1 MSALPSQDLA
11 ETYGDTA
18 PVTSEILVDAAALRA
33 ADLNE
38 RYGHLDGVELLRVL
52 LTGDLRGQIALVS
65 SFGAESAVLLAMAA
79 EVDPNVPVL
88 FLDTGKLFG
97 ETLTYRDKLAKFL
110 GLTNV
115 QTYKPD
121 PVMESFQDKA
131 GTLWRD
137 NPDACCALR
146 KVEPLDR
153 ALRPFAGW
161 VTGRK
166 RFQSASRATLP
177 MIEAENGKLKV
188 NPLANWDAKM
198 LAAEF
203 KRRALPAHPLVADG
217 FLSIGCMPCT
227 DRVAPGADARS
238 GRWAGLDKVECGIH
252 LSRIPAKRP
261 VPAPRHL
268 ADLENQSIYIL
279 REAFARTPKLA
290 VLWSVGKDSNV
301 LLWLAR
307 KAFYGRV
314 PFPVVELDT
323 GMELPAVYEFRDR
336 YAAEW
341 GLDLRVEDC
350 PPIEDIDPS
359 LPPLAR
365 AAARKSAGLKALI
378 RREKLNGVIVGIRR
392 DEQST
397 RAKERVFS
405 PRSNQGDWDFANQPA
420 EFWDYY
426 KARVGEDEHVR
437 VHPLLGWTELDI
449 WRYTK
454 AENIPVVPAY
464 LAEDGLRYR
473 SLGERNITQPM
484 ASTAAS
490 IDDIIKELETTKT
503 PERAGR
509 TMDHEAEDSFERLRS
524 NGYM

>member
-1 MSALPSQDLA
+1 MSVPLPKDLSEPVSDTSQINSDI
-11 ETYGDTA
+11 
-18 PVTSEILVDAAALRA
+18 VVDAGALRA
-33 ADLNE
+33 ADLNA
-38 RYGHLDGVELLRVL
+38 RYGDLDGMALLRVL
-52 LTGDLRGQIALVS
+52 LTGELKGQIALVS

-79 EVDPNVPVL
+79 EIDPAVPVV

-97 ETLTYRDKLAKFL
+97 ETITYRDKLVRTL

-115 QTYKPD
+115 QTYRPD
-121 PVMESFQDKA
+121 PIMESFQDKP

-146 KVEPLDR
+146 KVEPLER
-153 ALRPFAGW
+153 ALKPFAGW
-161 VTGRK
+161 ITGRK
-166 RFQSASRATLP
+166 RFQSTSRASLP
-177 MIEAENGKLKV
+177 MIESENGKLKI

-198 LAAEF
+198 LEAEF
-203 KRRALPAHPLVADG
+203 KRRDLPRHPLVADG

-227 DRVAPGADARS
+227 DKVAPGGDVRS

-261 VPAPRHL
+261 VRAPRHL

-290 VLWSVGKDSNV
+290 MLWSVGKDSNV
-301 LLWLAR
+301 LIWLAR

-323 GMELPAVYEFRDR
+323 GMELPSVYAFRDR

-350 PPIEDIDPS
+350 PPIETIDPS

-426 KARVGEDEHVR
+426 KARVGDDEHVR

-464 LAEDGLRYR
+464 LAEDGMRYR
-473 SLGERNITQPM
+473 SLGESNITQPM
-484 ASTAAS
+484 MSTAAS
-490 IDDIIKELETTKT
+490 IDDIIKELETTKV

-509 TMDHEAEDSFERLRS
+509 TMDHEAEDSFERLRN

>member
-1 MSALPSQDLA
+1 MSAPPTIAPIDS
-11 ETYGDTA
+11 A
-18 PVTSEILVDAAALRA
+18 PVTSDIIVDDAALRA
-33 ADLNE
+33 GDLIA
-38 RYGHLDGVELLRVL
+38 RFGHLDGIELLRVL
-52 LTGDLRGQIALVS
+52 LTQELPGQIALVS

-79 EVDPNVPVL
+79 EVDPAVPII

-97 ETLTYRDKLAKFL
+97 ETITYRDKLIRTL

-115 QTYKPD
+115 QTFKPLPEAEARLD
-121 PVMESFQDKA
+121 AA

-137 NPDACCALR
+137 NNDACCAFR
-146 KVEPLDR
+146 KVEPLER
-153 ALRPFAGW
+153 ALKPFAGW
-161 VTGRK
+161 ITGRK
-166 RFQSASRATLP
+166 RFQSSTRAALP
-177 MIEAENGKLKV
+177 VIEVEDGKLKI
-188 NPLANWDAKM
+188 NPLANWGAKEIE
-198 LAAEF
+198 AEF
-203 KRRALPAHPLVADG
+203 KRRDLPRHPLVADG

-227 DRVAPGADARS
+227 DKVAPGADARS
-238 GRWAGLDKVECGIH
+238 GRWAGLDKIECGIH

-261 VPAPRHL
+261 PRAPRHL
-268 ADLENQSIYIL
+268 IELENRSIYIM
-279 REAFARTPKLA
+279 REAFARLPKLA
-290 VLWSVGKDSNV
+290 MLWSVGKDSNV
-301 LLWLAR
+301 LIWLAR

-323 GMELPAVYEFRDR
+323 GMELPSVYEFRDR
-336 YAAEW
+336 YAGEW

-350 PPIEDIDPS
+350 PPVEDIDPS

-365 AAARKSAGLKALI
+365 AAARKSAGLKAMI

-405 PRSNQGDWDFANQPA
+405 PRSNQGDWDIARQPA
-420 EFWDYY
+420 EFWDHY
-426 KARVGEDEHVR
+426 KAKVAEDAHVR

-454 AENIPVVPAY
+454 SENIPVVPAY
-464 LAEDGLRYR
+464 LSKDGMRYR
-473 SLGERNITQPM
+473 SLGEQNITQPM
-484 ASTAAS
+484 ASMATS
-490 IDDIIKELETTKT
+490 IDEIIAELEATRE

-524 NGYM
+524 GGYM

>member
-1 MSALPSQDLA
+1 MSAPLPASSS
-11 ETYGDTA
+11 EF
-18 PVTSEILVDAAALRA
+18 PIVTSDIIVDDAALRA
-33 ADLNE
+33 ADLMA

-52 LTGDLRGQIALVS
+52 LKEELPGQIALVS

-79 EVDPNVPVL
+79 EVEPNVPVI
-88 FLDTGKLFG
+88 FIDTGKLFG
-97 ETLTYRDKLAKFL
+97 ETRTYRDKLTKFL

-115 QTYKPD
+115 QTYGPD
-121 PVMESFQDKA
+121 TAAEEALDKA

-137 NPDACCALR
+137 NNDACCGFR

-153 ALRPFAGW
+153 ALKPFAGW
-161 VTGRK
+161 ITGRK
-166 RFQSASRATLP
+166 RFQSTTRAALKT
-177 MIEAENGKLKV
+177 IEAEDGKLKI
-188 NPLANWDAKM
+188 NPLANWDAKQ

-203 KRRALPAHPLVADG
+203 KRRNLPAHPLVADG

-227 DRVAPGADARS
+227 QKVEPGADARS
-238 GRWAGLDKVECGIH
+238 GRWAGLEKTECGIH

-261 VPAPRHL
+261 PRAPKHL
-268 ADLENQSIYIL
+268 IELENQSIYIL
-279 REAFARTPKLA
+279 REAFARLPKLSM
-290 VLWSVGKDSNV
+290 LWSVGKDSNV
-301 LLWLAR
+301 LIWLAR

-323 GMELPAVYEFRDR
+323 GMELPSVYEFRDR

-341 GLDLRVEDC
+341 GLDLRIEDC
-350 PPIEDIDPS
+350 PPLEDIDPS

-405 PRSNQGDWDFANQPA
+405 PRSNQGDWDIAHQPA
-420 EFWDYY
+420 EFWDHY
-426 KARVGEDEHVR
+426 KARVADDEHVR

-454 AENIPVVPAY
+454 AEGIPVVPAY
-464 LAEDGLRYR
+464 LAQDGLRYR

-484 ASTAAS
+484 ISTAST
-490 IDDIIKELETTKT
+490 IDAIIAELEVTKA

-509 TMDHEAEDSFERLRS
+509 TMDHESEDSFERLRS
-524 NGYM
+524 SGYM

>member
-1 MSALPSQDLA
+1 MASLQHLTNVIDS
-11 ETYGDTA
+11 ETD
-18 PVTSEILVDAAALRA
+18 IRA
-33 ADLNE
+33 SDLNA
-38 RYGHLDGVELLRVL
+38 RHGHLDGLELLRAIL
-52 LTGDLRGQIALVS
+52 IDEMPGQIALVS

-79 EVDPNVPVL
+79 EIDPAVPVI

-97 ETLTYRDKLAKFL
+97 ETLSYRDKLVRTL

-115 QTYKPD
+115 QTFRPD
-121 PVMESFQDKA
+121 PAVEGKVDQP

-146 KVEPLDR
+146 KVEPLER
-153 ALRPFAGW
+153 ALKPHAGW
-161 VTGRK
+161 ITGRK
-166 RFQSASRATLP
+166 RFQSAGRAALP
-177 MIEAENGKLKV
+177 VIEVEDGRIKI
-188 NPLANWDAKM
+188 NPLARWGAKEI
-198 LAAEF
+198 AAEF
-203 KRRALPAHPLVADG
+203 KRRDLPPHPLVADG

-227 DRVAPGADARS
+227 QRAVPGGDARS
-238 GRWAGLDKVECGIH
+238 GRWAGLEKTECGIH
-252 LSRIPAKRP
+252 LARIPAKRP
-261 VPAPRHL
+261 PRAPRHL
-268 ADLENQSIYIL
+268 IELENQSIYIL
-279 REAFARTPKLA
+279 REAFARLPRLA
-290 VLWSVGKDSNV
+290 MLWSVGKDSNV
-301 LLWLAR
+301 LIWLAR

-336 YAAEW
+336 YAKEW
-341 GLDLRVEDC
+341 GLDLGIEHC
-350 PPIEDIDPS
+350 PPVEDIDPT

-365 AAARKSAGLKALI
+365 AAARKSAGLMNLV
-378 RREKLNGVIVGIRR
+378 RREALNGVIVGIRR

-405 PRSNQGDWDFANQPA
+405 PRNAAGDWDTGHQPA
-420 EFWDYY
+420 EFWGHY
-426 KARVGEDEHVR
+426 KAAVGEGEHVR

-464 LAEDGLRYR
+464 LSQDGMRYR

-484 ASTAAS
+484 VSDAAS
-490 IDDIIKELETTKT
+490 VDEIIAELEATRA

-509 TMDHEAEDSFERLRS
+509 TMDHEEEDSFERLRS
-524 NGYM
+524 GGYL

>member
-1 MSALPSQDLA
+1 MASTKFSIADASRDRAQPVA
-11 ETYGDTA
+11 EGLIA
-18 PVTSEILVDAAALRA
+18 RH
-33 ADLNE
+33 
-38 RYGHLDGVELLRVL
+38 GHLDGVALLRAVL
-52 LTGDLRGQIALVS
+52 TEMPDQIALVS

-79 EVDPNVPVL
+79 EVDPAVPVI

-97 ETLTYRDKLAKFL
+97 ETLTYRDKLVRAL

-115 QTYKPD
+115 HTFRPD
-121 PVMESFQDKA
+121 PDVEAKLDRP

-137 NPDACCALR
+137 NPDACCAFR
-146 KVEPLDR
+146 KVEPLER
-153 ALRPFAGW
+153 ALKPYAGW
-161 VTGRK
+161 ITGRK
-166 RFQSASRATLP
+166 RFQSVGRAALP
-177 MIEAENGKLKV
+177 VIEVEDGRIKL
-188 NPLANWDAKM
+188 NPLARWGAKEIE
-198 LAAEF
+198 AEF
-203 KRRALPAHPLVADG
+203 KRRDLPRHPLVADG

-227 DRVAPGADARS
+227 ARAAPGGDARS
-238 GRWAGLDKVECGIH
+238 GRWAGLEKKECGIH
-252 LSRIPAKRP
+252 LSRLPAKP
-261 VPAPRHL
+261 VRRAPRHL
-268 ADLENQSIYIL
+268 IELENQSIYIM
-279 REAFARTPKLA
+279 REAFARLPRLA
-290 VLWSVGKDSNV
+290 MLWSVGKDSNV
-301 LLWLAR
+301 LIWLAR

-336 YAAEW
+336 YAREW
-341 GLDLRVEDC
+341 GLDLRVESC
-350 PPIEDIDPS
+350 PPVEDVDPS

-365 AAARKSAGLKALI
+365 AAARKSAGLMNLI

-405 PRSNQGDWDFANQPA
+405 PRDAQGDWDAGHQPA
-420 EFWDYY
+420 EFWGHY
-426 KARVGEDEHVR
+426 KARVAEGEHVR

-464 LAEDGLRYR
+464 LAQDGVRYR

-484 ASTAAS
+484 ASTAS
-490 IDDIIKELETTKT
+490 SVDEIIAELEQTKT

-509 TMDHEAEDSFERLRS
+509 TMDHEAEDSFERLR
-524 NGYM
+524 NGGYL

>member
-1 MSALPSQDLA
+1 LSSDI
-11 ETYGDTA
+11 
-18 PVTSEILVDAAALRA
+18 VVDGAALRA
-33 ADLNE
+33 EDLAK
-38 RYGHLDGVELLRVL
+38 RYGHLDGVELLRVIL
-52 LTGDLRGQIALVS
+52 KEEMPGQIALVS

-79 EVDPNVPVL
+79 EVDPNVPVV

-97 ETLTYRDKLAKFL
+97 ETITYRDRLAKTL

-121 PVMESFQDKA
+121 AEAEARLDKP

-137 NPDACCALR
+137 NPDACCHFR

-153 ALRPFAGW
+153 ALKPFAGW
-161 VTGRK
+161 ITGRK
-166 RFQSASRATLP
+166 RFQSSSRAALP
-177 MIEAENGKLKV
+177 VIEVEDGKLKI
-188 NPLANWDAKM
+188 NPLANWTAKDI
-198 LAAEF
+198 AAEF
-203 KRRALPAHPLVADG
+203 KRRDLPRHPLVADG

-227 DRVAPGADARS
+227 QRVAPGADARS
-238 GRWAGLDKVECGIH
+238 GRWAGLEKTECGIH

-261 VPAPRHL
+261 SRAPKHL
-268 ADLENQSIYIL
+268 IELENRSIYIL
-279 REAFARTPKLA
+279 REAFARLPKLA
-290 VLWSVGKDSNV
+290 MLWSVGKDSNV
-301 LLWLAR
+301 LVWLAR

-314 PFPVVELDT
+314 PFPAVELDT
-323 GMELPAVYEFRDR
+323 GMELPSVYAFRDR

-341 GLDLRVEDC
+341 GLDLRIETCPPVEDV
-350 PPIEDIDPS
+350 DPS

-365 AAARKSAGLKALI
+365 AAARKSAGLQAMI
-378 RREKLNGVIVGIRR
+378 RRDKLDGVIVGIRR

-405 PRSNQGDWDFANQPA
+405 PRSDRGDWDIANQPA
-420 EFWDYY
+420 EFWDHYRTRP
-426 KARVGEDEHVR
+426 AVGGHLR

-464 LAEDGLRYR
+464 LAENGKRYR
-473 SLGERNITQPM
+473 SLGERNITEPM
-484 ASTAAS
+484 ASAAVS
-490 IDDIIKELETTKT
+490 IDDIIAELEATTT

-524 NGYM
+524 GGYM

>member
-1 MSALPSQDLA
+1 MSAPIASALQEPVS
-11 ETYGDTA
+11 
-18 PVTSEILVDAAALRA
+18 VTSDIVVDDAALRL
-33 ADLNE
+33 ADLTA
-38 RYGHLDGVELLRVL
+38 RYGHLDGIELLRAL
-52 LTGDLRGQIALVS
+52 FIEMPGQIALVS

-79 EVDPNVPVL
+79 EVDPAVPVI

-97 ETLTYRDKLAKFL
+97 ETITYRDKLVRTL

-115 QTYKPD
+115 QTFKPL
-121 PVMESFQDKA
+121 PAAEAELDKP

-137 NPDACCALR
+137 NPDACCAFR
-146 KVEPLDR
+146 KVEPLER
-153 ALRPFAGW
+153 ALKPYAGW

-166 RFQSASRATLP
+166 RFQSGTRAALP
-177 MIEAENGKLKV
+177 LIEVEDGKLKV
-188 NPLANWDAKM
+188 NPLANWGAKEIE
-198 LAAEF
+198 AEF
-203 KRRALPAHPLVADG
+203 KRRDLPRHPLVADG

-227 DRVAPGADARS
+227 DKVAPGADARS
-238 GRWAGLDKVECGIH
+238 GRWAGLDKTECGIH

-261 VPAPRHL
+261 PRAPKHL
-268 ADLENQSIYIL
+268 IELENQSIYIL
-279 REAFARTPKLA
+279 REAFARMPKLA
-290 VLWSVGKDSNV
+290 MLWSVGKDSNV
-301 LLWLAR
+301 LIWLAR

-323 GMELPAVYEFRDR
+323 GMELPSVYEFRDR

-341 GLDLRVEDC
+341 GLDLHVEPC
-350 PPIEDIDPS
+350 PPVEDIDPS

-405 PRSNQGDWDFANQPA
+405 PRSNQGDWDTANQPA
-420 EFWDYY
+420 EFWDHY
-426 KARVGEDEHVR
+426 KARVAEDEHVR
-437 VHPLLGWTELDI
+437 IHPLLGWTELDI

-454 AENIPVVPAY
+454 AEGIPVVPAY
-464 LAEDGLRYR
+464 LSQDGKRYR
-473 SLGERNITQPM
+473 SLGEQNITEPM
-484 ASTAAS
+484 ISTAST
-490 IDDIIKELETTKT
+490 IDEIIAELEVTKI

>member
-1 MSALPSQDLA
+1 MPASLA
-11 ETYGDTA
+11 TA
-18 PVTSEILVDAAALRA
+18 PTDPVTVTSDIVVDGAALRV
-33 ADLNE
+33 ADLTA
-38 RYGHLDGVELLRVL
+38 RYGDLDGLELLRVL
-52 LTGDLRGQIALVS
+52 LTQEMPGQIALVS

-79 EVDPNVPVL
+79 EVDPNVPVI
-88 FLDTGKLFG
+88 FIDTGKLFG
-97 ETLTYRDKLAKFL
+97 ETRTYRDKLVKFL

-115 QTYKPD
+115 QTYGPD
-121 PVMESFQDKA
+121 AGAEAALDKA

-137 NPDACCALR
+137 NNDACCAFR

-153 ALRPFAGW
+153 ALKPFAGW
-161 VTGRK
+161 ITGRK
-166 RFQSASRATLP
+166 RFQSGTRAALP
-177 MIEAENGKLKV
+177 TIEAEDGKLKI
-188 NPLANWDAKM
+188 NPLANWDAKA

-203 KRRALPAHPLVADG
+203 KRRDLPAHPLVADG

-227 DRVAPGADARS
+227 QKVAPGADARS
-238 GRWAGLDKVECGIH
+238 GRWAGLEKTECGIH

-261 VPAPRHL
+261 PRAPKHL
-268 ADLENQSIYIL
+268 IELENQSIYIL
-279 REAFARTPKLA
+279 REAFARLPKMA
-290 VLWSVGKDSNV
+290 MLWSVGKDSNV
-301 LLWLAR
+301 LIWLAR

-323 GMELPAVYEFRDR
+323 GMELPSVYAFRDR
-336 YAAEW
+336 YAPEW
-341 GLDLRVEDC
+341 GLDLRVEAC
-350 PPIEDIDPS
+350 PPLEDIDPS

-405 PRSNQGDWDFANQPA
+405 PRSNQGDWDIAHQPA
-420 EFWDYY
+420 EFWGHY
-426 KARVGEDEHVR
+426 KARVADDEHVR
-437 VHPLLGWTELDI
+437 IHPLLGWTELDI

-454 AENIPVVPAY
+454 SEGIPVPPAY
-464 LAEDGLRYR
+464 LAQDGLRYR
-473 SLGERNITQPM
+473 SLGEQNITQPM
-484 ASTAAS
+484 ISTAST
-490 IDDIIKELETTKT
+490 IDAIIAELEVTTV

-524 NGYM
+524 GGYM

>member
-1 MSALPSQDLA
+1 MSAPLALA
-11 ETYGDTA
+11 ELDSA
-18 PVTSEILVDAAALRA
+18 PVPSEIVVDDAGLRA
-33 ADLNE
+33 ADLMA
-38 RYGHLDGVELLRVL
+38 RYGHLDGVELLRAL
-52 LTGDLRGQIALVS
+52 FTEMPGQIALVS

-79 EVDPNVPVL
+79 EVDPAVPVI

-97 ETLTYRDKLAKFL
+97 ETLTYRDKLSKFL

-115 QTYKPD
+115 QTFKPD
-121 PVMESFQDKA
+121 PIAEAELDKP

-137 NPDACCALR
+137 NPDACCHFR

-153 ALRPFAGW
+153 ALAPYAGW

-166 RFQSASRATLP
+166 RFQSKDRAALP
-177 MIEAENGKLKV
+177 VIESEGGKLKV
-188 NPLANWDAKM
+188 NPLASWDAKQI
-198 LAAEF
+198 AAEF
-203 KRRALPAHPLVADG
+203 KRRELPAHPLVADG

-238 GRWAGLDKVECGIH
+238 GRWAGLDKTECGIH

-261 VPAPRHL
+261 QRASKHL
-268 ADLENQSIYIL
+268 RELENQSIYIL
-279 REAFARTPKLA
+279 REAFARLPKLA
-290 VLWSVGKDSNV
+290 MLWSVGKDSNV
-301 LLWLAR
+301 LIWLAR

-323 GMELPAVYEFRDR
+323 GMELPSVYEFRDR

-341 GLDLRVEDC
+341 GLDLRIENC
-350 PPIEDIDPS
+350 PPVEDIDPS

-365 AAARKSAGLKALI
+365 AAARKSAGLKAMI

-405 PRSNQGDWDFANQPA
+405 PRSNQGDWNFEQQPA
-420 EFWDYY
+420 EFWDHY
-426 KARVGEDEHVR
+426 KARVADDEHVR
-437 VHPLLGWTELDI
+437 IHPLLGWTELDI

-454 AENIPVVPAY
+454 AEGIPVVPAY
-464 LAEDGLRYR
+464 LAQDGVRYR
-473 SLGERNITQPM
+473 SLGETNITQPM
-484 ASTAAS
+484 ESQAAS
-490 IDDIIKELETTKT
+490 IDDIIAELEATRA

-509 TMDHEAEDSFERLRS
+509 IMDHESEDSFELLRS
-524 NGYM
+524 SGYM